1 MLTSFFGNSKTANY
15 IILSLALPL
24 ALIGRFI
31 VQDQQGIFTWQLG
44 LALFGQSIILIFA
57 LLLLDF
63 IVRKNKLTQTNTYGL
78 WWFFCGLVTAADLG
92 SIKQSLGLVFALLAL
107 RRMMSLFNEQNL
119 EKKIFDAGFWTFL
132 VAAFYPWFLCILL
145 PLYLAI
151 VKINQ
156 GTWRYYAAPLMAGIA
171 LWLMHSAIIE
181 VIPEFGSSLEGG
193 LTTISEGLRPL
204 SWSWPKALWLQ
215 LSYGAVVVLLAISM
229 VLLPLRQ
236 REGVSIRQ
244 GHLQWIWRVL
254 ILALAIA
261 GFSPDEK
268 IEVFLWL
275 ALPLSAV
282 LYANL
287 LELRQHS
294 LLREFL
300 AFVPL
305 VLPLALL
312 LLK

>member
-1 MLTSFFGNSKTANY
+1 MSKASKPFEKKFRLWIN
-15 IILSLALPL
+15 IVSISVPIVVAL
-24 ALIGRFI
+24 
-31 VQDQQGIFTWQLG
+31 
-44 LALFGQSIILIFA
+44 LFGIRIPNVEA
-57 LLLLDF
+57 L
-63 IVRKNKLTQTNTYGL
+63 
-78 WWFFCGLVTAADLG
+78 
-92 SIKQSLGLVFALLAL
+92 
-107 RRMMSLFNEQNL
+107 
-119 EKKIFDAGFWTFL
+119 TFL
-132 VAAFYPWFLCILL
+132 PPM

-151 VKINQ
+151 VNINQ

-171 LWLMHSAIIE
+171 LWLMHSAIIV

-229 VLLPLRQ
+229 VVLPLRQ

-261 GFSPDEK
+261 GLSPDEK